1 MRIIEIKPQ
10 FPLLSWKEWEA
21 LLPLLRAEIQGARVL
36 RVFVPSSPTHPEGH
50 QKRTVILELFR
61 GGTAR
66 QLLLSLRSQECG
78 IFLLPEK
85 ALRPEPKAPRSG
97 FELSLEKLLPGLT
110 VDRIEQIPFDRV
122 IRIGFKNAS
131 RALTLELRMIPG
143 RPAGILSDAP
153 TGEWLSGTSP
163 KESLL
168 AISPLTGA
176 PKEVPFRKEWV
187 TSLSGSSERFLSAER
202 EQHLK
207 LKHSALSR
215 IAQAEMQTVEGRI
228 RSLIEQ
234 EKSSRAEPD
243 WARFGMLLKSN
254 LHLAPRLIDGFYELS
269 DPTTGDTL
277 RIPGSP
283 KLNPEAQL
291 EKFFHLAKRK
301 KKRIEESRDRID
313 LLEKKRKTLESQK
326 SGLTDAVNEADLK
339 KLEREI
345 SPSKATG
352 APLPPRDLKKLSGFT
367 GRQYVSKEGLTI
379 LSGRNLTEN
388 LELTF
393 KIARGNDLWLHV
405 KGRPGSHTVI
415 LLPGNRS
422 ASLDTLLDAAHLCIL
437 HSGGKDWGKTEVDY
451 TSRKYVKRI
460 KNQTEV
466 SYSGNKT
473 LSIMLDP
480 ARLKRITDAL
490 L

>member
-21 LLPLLRAEIQGARVL
+21 LLPLLSAEILGARVL
-36 RVFVPSSPTHPEGH
+36 RVFVPGSPTHPEGH
-50 QKRTVILELFR
+50 QKRTVILELSR
-61 GGTAR
+61 GTPK

-78 IFLLPEK
+78 LFLLPEK
-85 ALRPEPKAPRSG
+85 SLRPEPKAPRSG
-97 FELSLEKLLPGLT
+97 FELSLEKLLPGLV

-122 IRIGFKNAS
+122 LLIGFQNSS
-131 RALTLELRMIPG
+131 RALSLELRMIPG
-143 RPAGILSDAP
+143 RPAGILSDGA
-153 TGEWLSGTSP
+153 TGEWLSGTLP
-163 KESLL
+163 KESF
-168 AISPLTGA
+168 PPT
-176 PKEVPFRKEWV
+176 PPRTDTQKEVPFRRDWV
-187 TSLSGSSERFLSAER
+187 TSVSGSSERFLSAER

-207 LKHSALSR
+207 LRHSALSR
-215 IAQAEMQTVEGRI
+215 IVQAEIQTVEGRI

-234 EKSSRAEPD
+234 EKSSLAEPD

-254 LHLAPRLIDGFYELS
+254 FHLAPRLRDGFYELS
-269 DPTTGDTL
+269 DPSTGDPL
-277 RIPGSP
+277 RIPGNP
-283 KLNPEAQL
+283 KLTPEAQL

-301 KKRIEESRDRID
+301 KKRIEESRERIES
-313 LLEKKRKTLESQK
+313 LEKKLTTLESRE

-345 SPSKATG
+345 IPSKATG
-352 APLPPRDLKKLSGFT
+352 APLPSRDLKKLSGFT

-437 HSGGKDWGKTEVDY
+437 HSGGKEWGKTEVDY
-451 TSRKYVKRI
+451 TSRKYVKKI

-473 LSIMLDP
+473 LSITLDP

-490 L
+490 S